1 MLVGVSELAMWFRSV
16 MLCCV
21 LVMTHEHHVLF
32 SCLGGHSVLRGQMA
46 HTLTCAFHL
55 FHQRAISMT
64 KLPLLA
70 IPCNKPAPISL
81 PSRLSSASLQ
91 AVHLE
96 IHVLPSLSVLLEY
109 TVVLAKHLS
118 VSDCSAEYLQ
128 QLHIF
133 KGEKEQ

>member
-46 HTLTCAFHL
+46 HTLMCAFHL
-55 FHQRAISMT
+55 FHLRAISMT

-70 IPCNKPAPISL
+70 IPCNRPVPMGLPQLSIPAGSSL
-81 PSRLSSASLQ
+81 GDPCFTSSPELLQ
-91 AVHLE
+91 NTLDLV
-96 IHVLPSLSVLLEY
+96 
-109 TVVLAKHLS
+109 KHLS
-118 VSDCSAEYLQ
+118 VSDCSAENL
-128 QLHIF
+128 
-133 KGEKEQ
+133 